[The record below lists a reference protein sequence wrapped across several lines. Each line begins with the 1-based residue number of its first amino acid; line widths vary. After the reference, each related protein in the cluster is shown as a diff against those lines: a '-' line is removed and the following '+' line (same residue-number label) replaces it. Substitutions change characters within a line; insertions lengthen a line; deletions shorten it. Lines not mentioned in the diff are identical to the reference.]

1 MLTLTAERSG
11 SALRCPRQQRN
22 PRRSAMLWRLL
33 LFTVLSVR
41 RPALLCRSGA
51 SRSADGASAETE
63 RERVEPVQQR
73 RTAACL
79 AGMAPWL
86 EASTGRRAME
96 FSSPRGPVRG
106 CGIAHDERAGSGSA
120 WYRTAPSIYQ
130 AERRQGPL
138 IHHLLS
144 DSSTSGF
151 YTTVARGFHRMV
163 SHGGGASYGFCGRG
177 GIKGKYNCYLPLLA
191 TSSPRIR
198 PRLMPYTVRPINQ
211 QTQS

>member
-1 MLTLTAERSG
+1 MLQIRTAG
-11 SALRCPRQQRN
+11 VAH
-22 PRRSAMLWRLL
+22 
-33 LFTVLSVR
+33 LFPEWLVHIT
-41 RPALLCRSGA
+41 P
-51 SRSADGASAETE
+51 
-63 RERVEPVQQR
+63 ERVVHIRPECPAHYSPEWAAYFTPVQPAHF
-73 RTAACL
+73 T
-79 AGMAPWL
+79 
-86 EASTGRRAME
+86 
-96 FSSPRGPVRG
+96 PVY
-106 CGIAHDERAGSGSA
+106 SSA

-177 GIKGKYNCYLPLLA
+177 GTKGKYNRYLPLLA

-198 PRLMPYTVRPINQ
+198 PRLMPYTVRPIYQ